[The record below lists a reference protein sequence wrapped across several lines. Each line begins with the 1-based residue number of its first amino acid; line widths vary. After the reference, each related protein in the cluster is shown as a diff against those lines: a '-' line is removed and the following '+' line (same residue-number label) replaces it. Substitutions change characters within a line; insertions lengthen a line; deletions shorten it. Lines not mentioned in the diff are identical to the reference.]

1 MTVPIYDRTSKR
13 TLTSCVSCVHDW
25 IKGNGSCESKSCSCL
40 SDFDIG
46 RTCRMYDHI
55 TGRAVFERVGMEE
68 QQYFT
73 KFETLKYR
81 ILITDKGKIITGYYY
96 LPIMSSRCIR
106 CNDIT
111 QLDEQ
116 LIETIR
122 FARIN
127 SKIIV
132 EFD

>member
-13 TLTSCVSCVHDW
+13 TFTSCVSCVHNW
-25 IKGNGSCESKSCSCL
+25 IKGSGSCENKSCSCL
-40 SDFDIG
+40 SDFEID
-46 RTCRMYDHI
+46 RTCRMYDRS
-55 TGRAVFERVGMEE
+55 TGRAVFERVGMKE

-81 ILITDKGKIITGYYY
+81 MLITDKGKIVTGFYY
-96 LPIMSSRCIR
+96 LPIMSSHGIR

-111 QLDEQ
+111 QLEEHS
-116 LIETIR
+116 IETIR

-127 SKIIV
+127 SKLIV